1 MTILDQ
7 RCILLCSLPVSVSDS
22 LVGALQSIDLF
33 DGFLINYNTVFDIKS
48 GSTSGA
54 VFHVHRQHALIDA
67 F

>member
-1 MTILDQ
+1 
-7 RCILLCSLPVSVSDS
+7 VSDS

-48 GSTSGA
+48 GTMSGA